1 MRLNVKS
8 LSKQVEIVDV
18 SSSKFHRVQQGQFSK
33 LLNLQIQKKGAH
45 LRPRRIPAFNGSRL
59 FSTHSVSIR
68 CGQLIEHC

>member
-45 LRPRRIPAFNGSRL
+45 LRLSRFTASRENAL
-59 FSTHSVSIR
+59 FSVLSVSTR
-68 CGQLIEHC
+68 WAPPVELC